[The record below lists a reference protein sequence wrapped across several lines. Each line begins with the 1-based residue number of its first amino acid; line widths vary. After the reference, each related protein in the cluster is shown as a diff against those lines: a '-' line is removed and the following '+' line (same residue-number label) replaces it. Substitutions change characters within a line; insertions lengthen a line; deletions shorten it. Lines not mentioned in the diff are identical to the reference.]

1 VPVAPRPRLPDGAPL
16 VDLPELDKSDES
28 DEVDVGSFELD
39 MGTEVELD
47 EPDGTQDGF
56 EIGIQEQ
63 DNPGSDEAA
72 VDLEIGMAELL
83 DALPDEPPALRG
95 ESEAPPSLGGEIDE
109 HLESPIETDD
119 TSTDAELGD
128 DGLEALPELLSEQ
141 DDGDAGPEL
150 ERAFLPGAPEGRI
163 PDGARL
169 EVEWLLLGTR
179 CTALW
184 AGAGEVLGS
193 GEHLMRFGHERK
205 SHDLAGGATASSLC
219 VDGAGNVV
227 LATTHGLLEIKS
239 TGATSSLEAP
249 EAARGSG
256 ADVIELVGAPNQST
270 LWARLSNG
278 TLLRRRG
285 GQWERHEADG
295 AVRSLTNADAQIT
308 LLVIAHRPTLQLSA
322 DGGSSFRERLLPEPA
337 ATVALGSAPVALA
350 RGNVL
355 VLADAE
361 RGLCVSHDGGE
372 TFQMV
377 TGAVN
382 VTAVALAERD
392 GEIRL
397 FAALHREG
405 RDVTELIVVTPATA
419 AALSVAE
426 LSGEPDEDTEETG
439 RTSAL
444 VWADGYL
451 WAAGSYGLARLR

>member
-1 VPVAPRPRLPDGAPL
+1 MPAAPRSPLPDGAPL
-16 VDLPELDKSDES
+16 FDLPELDKSDES
-28 DEVDVGSFELD
+28 DEVDVGNFELD
-39 MGTEVELD
+39 MGTDLELD
-47 EPDGTQDGF
+47 EAEGTLDGF
-56 EIGIQEQ
+56 ELGITEQ
-63 DNPGSDEAA
+63 DVPGSDEAA
-72 VDLEIGMAELL
+72 IDLEIGMAQLL
-83 DALPDEPPALRG
+83 DALPDEPPALPG
-95 ESEAPPSLGGEIDE
+95 ENEAPPSLGGEIDE
-109 HLESPIETDD
+109 HLETPIETDD

-128 DGLEALPELLSEQ
+128 DGLETLPELLSEQ

-184 AGAGEVLGS
+184 AGAGEVVGS

-205 SHDLAGGATASSLC
+205 SYDLPGGATASSLC
-219 VDGAGNVV
+219 VDGADNVV
-227 LATTHGLLEIKS
+227 LATTHGLLQITAS
-239 TGATSSLEAP
+239 GATASLEAP
-249 EAARGSG
+249 ELARGSG
-256 ADVIELVGAPNQST
+256 ADVIELVGAPGQLT

-278 TLLRRRG
+278 ALLRRRG
-285 GQWERHEADG
+285 EQWERHEAGG
-295 AVRSLTNADAQIT
+295 AVRSLTNSGEQIT
-308 LLVIAHRPTLQLSA
+308 LLVIADRPTLQLSA
-322 DGGSSFRERLLPEPA
+322 DGGSSFRERLLAEPA
-337 ATVALGSAPVALA
+337 ATVALGVAPVALA
-350 RGNVL
+350 HGNVL

-361 RGLCVSHDGGE
+361 RGLCISHDGGE
-372 TFQMV
+372 SFQMV

-382 VTAVALAERD
+382 VTALALAELD

-405 RDVTELIVVTPATA
+405 RDVTELIVVTPVTA

-451 WAAGSYGLARLR
+451 WAAGSYGLAKLR

>member
-1 VPVAPRPRLPDGAPL
+1 M
-16 VDLPELDKSDES
+16 PELDKSDES
-28 DEVDVGSFELD
+28 DEVDVGTFELD
-39 MGTEVELD
+39 MGTDLDLD
-47 EPDGTQDGF
+47 EPDGMQDGF

-72 VDLEIGMAELL
+72 VDLEIGMAQLL
-83 DALPDEPPALRG
+83 DSLPDEPPALRG

-109 HLESPIETDD
+109 HLDVPIETDD

-128 DGLEALPELLSEQ
+128 DGLEALPELLSDQ

-205 SHDLAGGATASSLC
+205 SHGLPGGATASSLC

-227 LATTHGLLEIKS
+227 LATTHGLLELAPS
-239 TGATSSLEAP
+239 SASATSVEAP
-249 EAARGSG
+249 ELARGSG
-256 ADVIELVGAPNQST
+256 ADVIELVGAPGQST

-278 TLLRRRG
+278 ALLRRRG
-285 GQWERHEADG
+285 GQWERHEAGG
-295 AVRSLTNADAQIT
+295 AVRSLTNAGEQIT
-308 LLVIAHRPTLQLSA
+308 LLVVANRPTLQLSA
-322 DGGSSFRERLLPEPA
+322 DGGSSFRERLLAEPA
-337 ATVALGSAPVALA
+337 ATVALGAAPVAIA

-361 RGLCVSHDGGE
+361 RGLCISHDSGE

-382 VTAVALAERD
+382 VTALALAELD

-426 LSGEPDEDTEETG
+426 LSGEPDEETEETG

-444 VWADGYL
+444 LWADGYL

>member
-1 VPVAPRPRLPDGAPL
+1 MPGSPRPPEAPL
-16 VDLPELDKSDES
+16 FDLPELDKSD
-28 DEVDVGSFELD
+28 DTDDVDVGSFELS

-47 EPDGTQDGF
+47 EPDGALDGF

-63 DNPGSDEAA
+63 HDPGSDEAA
-72 VDLEIGMAELL
+72 ADLEIGMAALL
-83 DALPDEPPALRG
+83 DALPDEPRTMRD
-95 ESEAPPSLGGEIDE
+95 SEAPPSLGGDLDE
-109 HLESPIETDD
+109 HLDSPLETDD

-128 DGLEALPELLSEQ
+128 DGLEALPELLGDL

-150 ERAFLPGAPEGRI
+150 ERAFLPGAPEGSI

-193 GEHLMRFGHERK
+193 AEQLMRFGQERK
-205 SHDLAGGATASSLC
+205 SHALPGSAKASSLC
-219 VDGAGNVV
+219 SDAAGNVV
-227 LATTHGLLEIKS
+227 LATTHGLIELTS
-239 TGATSSLEAP
+239 TGASTSLEAP
-249 EAARGSG
+249 DPARGSG
-256 ADVIELVGAPNQST
+256 ADVIELAGAPGQHT

-285 GQWERHEADG
+285 SQWERHETGG
-295 AVRSLTNADAQIT
+295 AVRSLTSNGEHIT
-308 LLVIAHRPTLQLSA
+308 LLVVASRPTLQLSA
-322 DGGSSFRERLLPEPA
+322 DGGSSFRERLLAEPA
-337 ATVALGSAPVALA
+337 ATVALGAAPSALA
-350 RGNVL
+350 LGNV
-355 VLADAE
+355 VALADAE
-361 RGLCVSHDGGE
+361 RGLCVSNDDGA
-372 TFQMV
+372 TFHMV

-382 VTAVALAERD
+382 VTAAALGELD
-392 GEIRL
+392 GQIRL

-419 AALSVAE
+419 AAVSVAE

-439 RTSAL
+439 RTCAL
-444 VWADGYL
+444 LWADGYL